1 MLNNFGIIPPI
12 ERTVK
17 MNQSEKYTAIHY
29 HNYLELDKL
38 LSAQNP
44 RSGEFEYKSAHDET
58 LFIIMHQV
66 YELWF
71 KQILHEIESVCELLN
86 KKIVGAENLNKA
98 TLRLKR
104 VSEILELIIN
114 QITVMET
121 LTPLDFL
128 DFRNY
133 LFPASG
139 FQSLQFRLIE
149 VTLGL
154 RDEDRITYN
163 NHSYKIVFNEEQKE
177 KIKVVEAKGSVFT
190 LVQNWLERIPFL
202 QFKNFN
208 FLEVY
213 KKAVDKMLENEA
225 TAIGATDYLS
235 DKMKSM
241 RLKMLGDTN
250 SYFKRVFSEAAHN
263 EMIKKNEL
271 RLSYKATM
279 AALLINLYRGK
290 PILTTPFNF
299 LTELMNIDELLTTW
313 RYRHAQMVQRMIGNK
328 VGTGGS
334 SGHDYLAKTAEKHK
348 VFKDLHNISSLLI
361 PRTELPELPIDF
373 NKELSFYYEKNEN

>member
-1 MLNNFGIIPPI
+1 
-12 ERTVK
+12 
-17 MNQSEKYTAIHY
+17 
-29 HNYLELDKL
+29 
-38 LSAQNP
+38 
-44 RSGEFEYKSAHDET
+44 
-58 LFIIMHQV
+58 MHQV

-71 KQILHEIESVCELLN
+71 KQILHEVDSVCDLLN
-86 KKIVGAENLNKA
+86 IKVVDAEKLNKA

-104 VSEILELIIN
+104 VSEILELIIH
-114 QITVMET
+114 QIIVMET

-149 VTLGL
+149 NTLGL
-154 RDEDRITYN
+154 REEDRITYN
-163 NHSYKIVFNEEQKE
+163 KHSYKIVFNEEQKQ
-177 KIKVVEAKGSVFT
+177 KIELVEARGSVFT
-190 LVQNWLERIPFL
+190 LVEKWLERIPFL

-208 FLEVY
+208 FLESY
-213 KKAVDKMLENEA
+213 KAAVDKMLENEQ
-225 TAIGATDYLS
+225 TAIGATEYLS
-235 DKMKSM
+235 DKMKNM
-241 RLKMLGDTN
+241 RIKMLGDTN
-250 SYFKRVFSEAAHN
+250 SYFKRVFSETAHN
-263 EMIKKNEL
+263 ELIQKGEL

-334 SGHDYLAKTAEKHK
+334 SGHEYLAKTAEKHRI
-348 VFKDLHNISSLLI
+348 FKDLHNISSLLI
-361 PRTELPELPIDF
+361 PRSELPELPIDL
-373 NKELSFYYEKNEN
+373 NQELSFYYDNNENNN